1 VEGPVAS
8 LTSGF
13 LLKFGQVRFLP
24 VYLVLVG
31 GDLTADIVWYCLG
44 RFGTRTVLLR
54 YGRLFNI
61 TPEAMETVS
70 RRFNRY
76 NERILL
82 ISKLTMGF
90 GFAIVTLMVAGMSRV
105 PFKNFFILNLIGG
118 LIWTLFL
125 LGVGHT
131 FGNVYA
137 LISDEAKVLFLVV
150 VGTVFIVGL
159 RYANRYLMTKD
170 L

>member
-1 VEGPVAS
+1 
-8 LTSGF
+8 
-13 LLKFGQVRFLP
+13 
-24 VYLVLVG
+24 
-31 GDLTADIVWYCLG
+31 
-44 RFGTRTVLLR
+44 
-54 YGRLFNI
+54 
-61 TPEAMETVS
+61 
-70 RRFNRY
+70 
-76 NERILL
+76 
-82 ISKLTMGF
+82 
-90 GFAIVTLMVAGMSRV
+90 MVAGMSRV

-125 LGVGHT
+125 LGVGHS
-131 FGNVYA
+131 FGNVFA